1 LSAAFTVT
9 NTGFIELSDVDVS
22 FGLGQMGFGGV
33 PLRHNVVP
41 SFTSLQALSEWRGH
55 SLSRD
60 EGYTITLGDFV
71 NGGGPEPLTG
81 ADIAIVVRYKPWILP
96 WKCEEVRRSV
106 TKKQT
111 DGKLYWYHYLLD
123 APGPF

>member
-1 LSAAFTVT
+1 VAFTVT
-9 NTGFIELSDVDVS
+9 NTGFITLSDVNVS

-33 PLRHNVVP
+33 RLRQNVVP
-41 SFTSLQALSEWRGH
+41 NFTSLQALSESRGH

-60 EGYTITLGDFV
+60 EAYTITLGDFV
-71 NGGGPEPLTG
+71 NGGEPEPLTG
-81 ADIAIVVRYKPWILP
+81 ADIAIVVQYKPWILP
-96 WKCEEVRRSV
+96 WKCEEVRRFV

-111 DGKLYWYHYLLD
+111 DGKLYWYHYPLD